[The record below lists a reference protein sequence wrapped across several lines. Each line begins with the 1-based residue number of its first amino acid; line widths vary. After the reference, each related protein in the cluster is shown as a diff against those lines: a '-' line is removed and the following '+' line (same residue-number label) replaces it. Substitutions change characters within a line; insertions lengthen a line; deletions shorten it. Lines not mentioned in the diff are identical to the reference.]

1 MARVLLAT
9 SVLVDLWNSHIAR
22 MLCLTCCTYP
32 MPALAKKAMAKALE
46 HDPFSAA
53 KKVMAKEV
61 AHDHAVAKGRAAVG
75 TVWGKGP
82 AKK

>member
-1 MARVLLAT
+1 
-9 SVLVDLWNSHIAR
+9 
-22 MLCLTCCTYP
+22 